1 MSLQTHLRS
10 EVASVPLTYS
20 IADCS
25 AHSGRYVAENILV
38 DKSGDQSSRW
48 SGAYQG
54 YAKQWILLQLDNP
67 AVLSELSLTCNVSPA
82 LTGLPCV
89 ESITFGKV
97 RFIVLIL

>member
-1 MSLQTHLRS
+1 MSLQTHLGS
-10 EVASVPLTYS
+10 EATTVPLTYS

-67 AVLSELSLTCNVSPA
+67 AVLSELAST
-82 LTGLPCV
+82 
-89 ESITFGKV
+89 
-97 RFIVLIL
+97 